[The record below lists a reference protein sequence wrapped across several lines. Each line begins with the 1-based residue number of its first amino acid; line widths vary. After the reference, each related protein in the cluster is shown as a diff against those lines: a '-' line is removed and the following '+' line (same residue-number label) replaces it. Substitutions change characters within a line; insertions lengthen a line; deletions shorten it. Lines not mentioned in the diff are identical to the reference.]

1 MNIYKR
7 NRRSF
12 LFETLIPAILI
23 LLGVIISK
31 LNAQKPSKPEVLSPS
46 LLPLKQKILINQ
58 SPVDWRNSDVSTDV
72 LAANFPM
79 SEDAFEVTFDNTRRT
94 REDNYEEF
102 GWSVFEFGQREC
114 ADEPYLYASYDIY

>member
-12 LFETLIPAILI
+12 LFETLIPAILV

-79 SEDAFEVTFDNTRRT
+79 NEDAFEVTFDNTRRT

-114 ADEPYLYASYDIY
+114 ANEPYLYASYDIY

>member
-31 LNAQKPSKPEVLSPS
+31 LNAQKPSKSEVLSPS

-72 LAANFPM
+72 LAANLPM
-79 SEDAFEVTFDNTRRT
+79 NEDAFEISFDNTRRT

>member
-12 LFETLIPAILI
+12 LFETLIPAILV

-72 LAANFPM
+72 LAANLPM
-79 SEDAFEVTFDNTRRT
+79 N
-94 REDNYEEF
+94 
-102 GWSVFEFGQREC
+102 
-114 ADEPYLYASYDIY
+114 

>member
-12 LFETLIPAILI
+12 LFETLIPAILV

-31 LNAQKPSKPEVLSPS
+31 LNAQKPSKPELLSPS

-72 LAANFPM
+72 LAANLPM
-79 SEDAFEVTFDNTRRT
+79 NEDAFEVTFDNTRRT

>member
-12 LFETLIPAILI
+12 LFETLIPAILV

-58 SPVDWRNSDVSTDV
+58 SPVDWRNSDVTTDV
-72 LAANFPM
+72 LAANLPM
-79 SEDAFEVTFDNTRRT
+79 NEDAFEVTFDNTRRT

>member
-12 LFETLIPAILI
+12 LFETLIPAILV

-79 SEDAFEVTFDNTRRT
+79 NEDAFEVTFDNTRRT

>member
-12 LFETLIPAILI
+12 LFETLIPAILV

-72 LAANFPM
+72 LAANLPM
-79 SEDAFEVTFDNTRRT
+79 NEDAFEVTFDNTRRT